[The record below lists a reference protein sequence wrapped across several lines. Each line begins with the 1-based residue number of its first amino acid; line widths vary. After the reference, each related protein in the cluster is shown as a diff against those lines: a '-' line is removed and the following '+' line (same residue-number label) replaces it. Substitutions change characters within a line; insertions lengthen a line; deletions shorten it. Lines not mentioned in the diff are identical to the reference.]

1 MTSMAVRNSSQPHI
15 FPVEKDGTW
24 CH

>member
-1 MTSMAVRNSSQPHI
+1 MTSMAVRNSSQTHI